1 MTNAEI
7 FHREVMRLGLGAR
20 SKVPDVIPPEKPARK
35 AYDHIKNISEELIA
49 SAKENIPRLPHIHFD
64 FIYNEN
70 INAVAFKAEDRY
82 FIGLTTGTIYMLQL
96 VIMRMLS
103 DSHLFETIGNPSEEA
118 NDLAPFIGYAP
129 KAEQM
134 NKAGLKP
141 KHPKTKPRLDYAGHL
156 NDQALLFLVGHEIA
170 HITLGHVDYMQ
181 SSAETPFVAEMGW
194 NASDPDGLIERQCLE
209 AQADMRSVFSRIGSL
224 WLTHI
229 ANTSGNLKPS
239 WLNSNL
245 SEAHLIFDWAFAM
258 NLLFRLFGDVRFN
271 ASQLATSSY
280 PPLPLRRAM
289 ATEMA
294 YNAVMSRWN
303 PALKEKASHALQA
316 AMKYSEHAFATILG
330 EKISTE
336 GLVDAYS
343 TLGKEHR
350 KRLMEYSFEL
360 QKKLAPFSY
369 EIMFDPGAPP
379 TPDGVFIRIAR
390 NDL

>member
-7 FHREVMRLGLGAR
+7 FHREITRLGLGAR
-20 SKVPDVIPPEKPARK
+20 MKIPDGIPPENPTRK
-35 AYDHIKNISEELIA
+35 AYDYIKKISEELIA
-49 SAKENIPRLPHIHFD
+49 SAKENLPRLPNIHFD

-70 INAVAFKAEDRY
+70 INAVTFKAEDRY
-82 FIGLTTGTIYMLQL
+82 FIGLTTGTIYMLEL

-103 DSHLFETIGNPSEEA
+103 DSRLFDTIGNPSEEA
-118 NDLAPFIGYAP
+118 SDLPPLIGYAP

-134 NKAGLKP
+134 NKAGLRP
-141 KHPKTKPRLDYAGHL
+141 KRPKTKPRLDYAGYL

-181 SSAETPFVAEMGW
+181 SRAGTAFVAEMGW

-209 AQADMRSVFSRIGSL
+209 VQADMRSVFSRIGSL

-229 ANTSGNLKPS
+229 ANASGNLKTS
-239 WLNSNL
+239 WLNSNP

-271 ASQLATSSY
+271 ASQLVTSSY

-289 ATEMA
+289 ATEIA
-294 YNAVMSRWN
+294 YGAVMSRWN
-303 PALKEKASHALQA
+303 PALKEKASHALQT

-330 EKISTE
+330 EKISTG

-350 KRLMEYSFEL
+350 KRLLEYSFDL

-379 TPDGVFIRIAR
+379 TPDGIFIRMAK
-390 NDL
+390 ND